1 MIRVY
6 FTGDCDG
13 YEALR
18 SSLVDSEE
26 IDVVGASEQVAE
38 AEAPLAGGHLDCVVH
53 ATRSKVFP
61 GVEVA

>member
-18 SSLVDSEE
+18 ASLADSDD
-26 IDVVGASEQVAE
+26 ID
-38 AEAPLAGGHLDCVVH
+38 DI
-53 ATRSKVFP
+53 
-61 GVEVA
+61 